1 MRWLL
6 TIPLLLSGFCLGC
19 RTETVYIPEHDKVYV
34 VNKGSFIETPDARIE
49 TPCEGYW
56 ISKGTL
62 IKLYEK
68 AREAPGE

>member
-6 TIPLLLSGFCLGC
+6 TIPLLLSGFLAGC

-34 VNKGSFIETPDARIE
+34 VVKGSFIDTPNDVKVQ

-56 ISKGTL
+56 VSKGTL
-62 IKLYEK
+62 MKLYEK
-68 AREAPGE
+68 ARTTPP